1 MLESRCHVQITYI
14 HLIREINDILAGYF
28 KCMNSSSSE
37 LLNAV
42 PSSVQRVHY

>member
-1 MLESRCHVQITYI
+1 MLESRCCLQITYI
-14 HLIREINDILAGYF
+14 HLIWETNDILTGHF

-42 PSSVQRVHY
+42 PSSVQRVHC